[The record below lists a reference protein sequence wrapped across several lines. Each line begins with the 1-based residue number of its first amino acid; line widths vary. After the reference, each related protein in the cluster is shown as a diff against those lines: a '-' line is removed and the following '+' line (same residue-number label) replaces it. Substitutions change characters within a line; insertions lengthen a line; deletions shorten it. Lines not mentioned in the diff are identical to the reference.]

1 MFSGEKKK
9 KKKKRRKE
17 EDLRNKNHIFLNSF
31 QTQKWRRINYPEL
44 ENLFSKKLINF
55 FRFDIEKKTQKY
67 TSRDEKA
74 FISHL
79 TLDSYEPAHASR
91 QIYFNP
97 RIIDNEVCP
106 IYVHDIARLNECDK
120 MFVTRAEQKLIL
132 LYKKKKKEKK
142 NKKKRNKK

>member
-1 MFSGEKKK
+1 MKPVISYKLESCLEKEKKK
-9 KKKKRRKE
+9 KKKTYETKI
-17 EDLRNKNHIFLNSF
+17 IFLNLF
-31 QTQKWRRINYPEL
+31 QKWRRINYPQL

-55 FRFDIEKKTQKY
+55 FRFDIEKKKRKY

-79 TLDSYEPAHASR
+79 TLYSYEPTHASW

-132 LYKKKKKEKK
+132 L
-142 NKKKRNKK
+142 